1 MTGPMLLGGT
11 IIAATVV
18 IQTFGLIL
26 LTDFVSRLVPSVTRR
41 FGEAGKMITITL
53 TVLGLFSIHLLQV
66 NVWAFV
72 FWGQRD
78 ITDFETALYF
88 SLVTFSTLGYGDILV
103 APQWRIL
110 AGLEGMNGFLLIGW
124 STAYLVSVSS
134 RFGPFRP
141 GTIF

>member
-1 MTGPMLLGGT
+1 MTGPLLLGGT
-11 IIAATVV
+11 VIAATVV

-26 LTDFVSRLVPSVTRR
+26 LTDFVSRLVPAVTRR
-41 FGEAGKMITITL
+41 FGEAGKMVTITT
-53 TVLGLFSIHLLQV
+53 TVLGLFFIHLLQV
-66 NVWAFV
+66 HMWALV

-88 SLVTFSTLGYGDILV
+88 SMVTFSTLGYGDILV
-103 APQWRIL
+103 APHWRIL

>member
-1 MTGPMLLGGT
+1 M
-11 IIAATVV
+11 
-18 IQTFGLIL
+18 
-26 LTDFVSRLVPSVTRR
+26 
-41 FGEAGKMITITL
+41 
-53 TVLGLFSIHLLQV
+53 
-66 NVWAFV
+66 
-72 FWGQRD
+72 
-78 ITDFETALYF
+78 
-88 SLVTFSTLGYGDILV
+88 TFSTLGYGDILV